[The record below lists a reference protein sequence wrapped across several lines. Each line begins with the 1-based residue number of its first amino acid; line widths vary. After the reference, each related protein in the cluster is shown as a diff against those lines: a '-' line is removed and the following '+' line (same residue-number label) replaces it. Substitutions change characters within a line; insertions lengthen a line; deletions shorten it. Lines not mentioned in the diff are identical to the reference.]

1 MANSS
6 KGPHLLTLG
15 HIQLSDSLCPMVLED
30 LLGLLTIF
38 HQVLE
43 VIDQLAARQAAIH
56 QEAFAA
62 ILAPHHPY
70 RGLDPPEQ
78 LAALLGLLY
87 LEMCL
92 VMTRQL
98 SEQPTWHEQ
107 NNWQLSKEKRLPGN
121 KRWQLGCSRCKWRD
135 RIQEQT

>member
-6 KGPHLLTLG
+6 KGPRPQTLG
-15 HIQLSDSLCPMVLED
+15 HIQLSDNLCPMVPDD

-43 VIDQLAARQAAIH
+43 VTDQLAARQAAIR
-56 QEAFAA
+56 QEASVA
-62 ILAPHHPY
+62 IPAPHHPC
-70 RGLDPPEQ
+70 RGPDPPEL
-78 LAALLGLLY
+78 LAGLLGLLC

-98 SEQPTWHEQ
+98 SEQPTWREQ
-107 NNWQLSKEKRLPGN
+107 NNWQLSKEKRPPGN
-121 KRWQLGCSRCKWRD
+121 KRWQLGCNRCKWRG
-135 RIQEQT
+135 RTQEQT